1 VWDDLLA
8 TNQEQQVDVLSPRG
22 IRDANQQNIS
32 PQPVFAHPCVT
43 PKKMLSSGKS
53 PRCSQAGYRATPV
66 WPTSARFSCGTST
79 SSLACSTSVLRRSIS
94 EKKTAP
100 TCLQITRSASFTY
113 RGHSGETHSTHRST
127 PRCRLRHP
135 RPTKSFSITRL
146 QCRRSGIPRSS
157 RLCYLAPS
165 VRELRQG

>member
-94 EKKTAP
+94 EKNSPDVPTNHPIGVIHLPRTQRGNPFDSPLDSPLSAP
-100 TCLQITRSASFTY
+100 PSSSDEELFNHAVAVQTLGDSA
-113 RGHSGETHSTHRST
+113 
-127 PRCRLRHP
+127 
-135 RPTKSFSITRL
+135 
-146 QCRRSGIPRSS
+146 
-157 RLCYLAPS
+157 
-165 VRELRQG
+165 